1 MLRIMLPFV
10 LKVDRR
16 NPRTQIGASLCQ
28 KILQH
33 RQNRNDAI
41 LMTGEAM
48 KVSRE
53 REREGGRGRGRDDSG
68 RREEVACSVA

>member
-1 MLRIMLPFV
+1 MLIIMLPFV

-16 NPRTQIGASLCQ
+16 NPRTQIGESLCQ

-33 RQNRNDAI
+33 QQNGNNAI
-41 LMTGEAM
+41 
-48 KVSRE
+48 
-53 REREGGRGRGRDDSG
+53 SG